1 MNVLRRIF
9 GFIWA
14 VWGLIAFVLTMLLI
28 FIPLL
33 LTNGQPEPKRTF
45 SFIRISRIWMG
56 VFLPLIG
63 CPLRV
68 RGREYFKTGE
78 NYVVVCNHNSLMDVP
93 VSTPHIPGGNKTIAK
108 AEMAKTPLFGIIYKR
123 GSVLVDRRSENSRK
137 DSFLKM
143 RAVLESGLHMCIYPE
158 GTRNLTDQPLKSFHD
173 GAFKLAVETGKA
185 IIPGVIFYTRNVMPA
200 KPVFSLFPHRLLIH
214 FLEPIPV
221 SRGDNYDELKN
232 KVFNLMTEYYANHLG
247 KKG

>member
-1 MNVLRRIF
+1 MNILRRIF

-14 VWGLIAFVLTMLLI
+14 IWGLVAFVITMLII
-28 FIPLL
+28 FIPLW
-33 LTNGQPEPKRTF
+33 LTNGQPEPKKTF
-45 SFIRISRIWMG
+45 SFIRIARVWMG

-68 RGREYFKTGE
+68 RGREYFKNGE

-143 RAVLESGLHMCIYPE
+143 RTVLESGLHMCIYPE
-158 GTRNLTDQPLKSFHD
+158 CTRNKTNAPLTPFHD
-173 GAFKLAVETGKA
+173 GAFKLAIDAGKS
-185 IIPGVIFYTRNVMPA
+185 IIPSLMFYTRTVMPA
-200 KPVFSLFPHRLLIH
+200 DQGFYLWPHRLHFH
-214 FLEPIPV
+214 FLPPV
-221 SRGDNYDELKN
+221 SPAGETVQNMKK
-232 KVFNLMTEYYANHLG
+232 KVFEQMEKYYTEN
-247 KKG
+247 KP

>member
-158 GTRNLTDQPLKSFHD
+158 GTRNKTNAPLTAFHD
-173 GAFKLAVETGKA
+173 GAFKLSVDSGKS
-185 IIPGVIFYTRNVMPA
+185 IIPALMFYTRTVMPA
-200 KPVFSLFPHRLLIH
+200 DKGFYLWPHRLHFH
-214 FLEPIPV
+214 FLPAV
-221 SRGDNYDELKN
+221 SPSGETVQSLKQ
-232 KVFNLMTEYYANHLG
+232 KVFEQMERYYVEN
-247 KKG
+247 KP